1 MIIVWNHSSL
11 GFGRS
16 PIRIFPILQ
25 KIEVCPGTVETLK
38 GWKYYIRDLEP
49 QLEDPAQ
56 CIHQLSAVLKQMFGL
71 KIPRPSHLYG
81 TEWRRWTDE
90 SGRGEGGSCTHMMM
104 CDQLEPLCFRCS
116 SAPSPPFSGNLLHL
130 TVIIASIIIT
140 IMYAMSPF
148 IYLVLIVLI
157 CVNSVYLKVPT

>member
-71 KIPRPSHLYG
+71 NIPPGPLICTALIG
-81 TEWRRWTDE
+81 GDE
-90 SGRGEGGSCTHMMM
+90 LMRGVGGRG
-104 CDQLEPLCFRCS
+104 
-116 SAPSPPFSGNLLHL
+116 
-130 TVIIASIIIT
+130 
-140 IMYAMSPF
+140 
-148 IYLVLIVLI
+148 
-157 CVNSVYLKVPT
+157 